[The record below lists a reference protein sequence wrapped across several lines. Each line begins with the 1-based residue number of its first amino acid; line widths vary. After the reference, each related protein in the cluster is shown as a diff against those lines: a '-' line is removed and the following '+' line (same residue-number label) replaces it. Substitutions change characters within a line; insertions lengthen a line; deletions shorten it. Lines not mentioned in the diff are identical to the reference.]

1 MSTTHA
7 VLGLLATGAR
17 HGYELKREHDAR
29 LPMAKPLAFG
39 QVYATLVRLVRDGLI
54 EELASERVGG
64 PDRTAYALTERGRAE
79 LVKWLS
85 TVEPPAPHVN
95 SVLFLKVVLAVLV
108 NGEATA
114 RQYLTAQRQAHGA
127 RLRELTAVKTQPGAS
142 LADVLS
148 ADYAIAHLGADLRWI
163 ETTLARVAG
172 LSQEV
177 AP

>member
-39 QVYATLVRLVRDGLI
+39 QVYATLVRLLRDGLI
-54 EELASERVGG
+54 EELAPERAGG

-79 LVKWLS
+79 LVGWLS
-85 TVEPPAPHVN
+85 MVEPPAPYVN

-108 NGEATA
+108 AGEEEA
-114 RQYLTAQRQAHGA
+114 RRFLTAQRQAHGA
-127 RLRELTAVKTQPGAS
+127 RLRELTALKTQPGAR

-148 ADYAIAHLGADLRWI
+148 ADFAIAHLGADLRWI
-163 ETTLARVAG
+163 ETTLARVTDLG
-172 LSQEV
+172 QEIK
-177 AP
+177 P